1 MADAPEEWVGHFH
14 IDDRV
19 EFLKL
24 NGPITVPGNV
34 TLDLPNRR
42 LFGLAV
48 TTGADPDGVIS
59 CSASYAD
66 EQWTFSG
73 TLDEHR
79 FVGRAT
85 AGTASGQV
93 ELRRVA
99 LWDIPAYRALSAQYG
114 LTDGRRI
121 SIHVNADDWVGTP
134 VLFYSE
140 HDRFV
145 RIYPDT
151 SKTML
156 SESLELFSLAPDDAG
171 IHDVRSLVPGGAAAQ
186 KVQRLESWT
195 EEAVSIDGPGG
206 KLSGT
211 LMTPLGPGPHPAIV
225 MIHGAAGGRRDYY
238 RAYAEHFVHAGMA
251 ALVYD
256 RRGHGESTG
265 DPGMS
270 FLDKS
275 YDAEAW
281 VDHLQAR
288 PGIRPDRVGV
298 WGFSNGSWVAP
309 MVAARRRDIAFVAVI
324 GASGTTAVQTEIHR
338 RTFDLREQGVPE
350 AQIDQVAEL
359 WGLVYDLLLSRRPDP
374 AAAARFDELSAQVRS
389 SAELAAITVQLYAI
403 QVPFLG
409 PVPPYPTY
417 QDLVDELPNHPTDS
431 DEWTCDP
438 VDSYRDI
445 TVPVLYLVGDHD
457 SNLPALFSAKR
468 VGKTL
473 YDAGNHAATVL
484 LFPNT
489 GHGMNVVELGSEVGM
504 TSEEAGYRHHHFQF
518 AGGFVDIVQAWAAA
532 RVAT

>member
-1 MADAPEEWVGHFH
+1 MADASEEWVGHFR

-24 NGPITVPGNV
+24 NGPITVPGNI
-34 TLDLPNRR
+34 TLDLPNRHV
-42 LFGLAV
+42 FGLAV
-48 TTGADPDGVIS
+48 TTRTDPAGALS
-59 CSASYAD
+59 CSASYSG

-73 TLDEHR
+73 ALDEHR

-85 AGTASGQV
+85 DGDASGYV
-93 ELRRVA
+93 ELRKVA
-99 LWDIPAYRALSAQYG
+99 VWEIPVYRALSAQYG
-114 LTDGRRI
+114 LADGRRI

-151 SKTML
+151 SGTML
-156 SESLELFSLAPDDAG
+156 AESLELFSLASGNAG
-171 IHDVRSLVPGGAAAQ
+171 IHSVRSLVSGEEDERP
-186 KVQRLESWT
+186 VERLESWT
-195 EEAVSIDGPGG
+195 EEAVRIDGPGG
-206 KLSGT
+206 SLSGT
-211 LMTPLGPGPHPAIV
+211 LMMPVGPGPHPAIV

-265 DPGMS
+265 DRELS

-288 PGIRPDRVGV
+288 PDIRPDRVGV

-309 MVAARRRDIAFVAVI
+309 LVAARRRDVAFLAVI
-324 GASGTTAVQTEIHR
+324 GASGTTAIETEIHR
-338 RTFDLREQGVPE
+338 RTFDLREQGVPQPKIE
-350 AQIDQVAEL
+350 QVAGL
-359 WGLVYDLLLSRRPDP
+359 WELVYELLLSRRPDP
-374 AAAARFDELSAQVRS
+374 TAAARFDALSAQVRN
-389 SAELAAITVQLYAI
+389 SAELAGITVQLYAI
-403 QVPFLG
+403 QAPFLG
-409 PVPPYPTY
+409 PLPPYPTY
-417 QDLVDELPNHPTDS
+417 QDLVDELPNHTTAP
-431 DEWTCDP
+431 DEWTLDP

-445 TVPVLYLVGDHD
+445 AVPVLYLVGDHD
-457 SNLPALFSAKR
+457 SNLPALLSAKR

-473 YDAGNHAATVL
+473 YDAGNHTATVL

-518 AGGFVDIVQAWAAA
+518 AGGFVDIVTAWAAA
-532 RVAT
+532 RVAS